1 VLQRQR
7 DRLDNI
13 AEQFHLSKTEIRQI
27 SPDRHSQISSD
38 LDGVVL
44 SASTNNLEKA
54 YEDLERE
61 IMEIKA
67 KLQSSN
73 ILSSSSNNFSAA
85 NQS

>member
-1 VLQRQR
+1 LQRQR
-7 DRLDNI
+7 ERLDNI
-13 AEQFHLSKTEIRQI
+13 AEQFQVSKNEIRQI
-27 SPDRHSQISSD
+27 SPDRHSQLASE

-73 ILSSSSNNFSAA
+73 ILSSSGNNLSTA
-85 NQS
+85 N